1 MDPTLQ
7 KLVELLIKAVPTIL
21 IFIALTVYLRVI
33 FFKPLKAVMDERH
46 RQTEGARQL
55 AEQAF
60 AAADQKTAA
69 FEQALQAAR
78 IELQKEQ
85 EAMRQKWLA
94 EQSET
99 VARARAEADAR
110 LKQARTEIAAEADRV
125 KAQLEGDAVS
135 LAEQILTRLLG
146 RRAA

>member
-7 KLVELLIKAVPTIL
+7 KLVELLIEAVPTII
-21 IFIALTVYLRVI
+21 IFLALTVYLRVI

-55 AEQAF
+55 AERAF

-69 FEQALQAAR
+69 FAQALQAAR

-85 EAMRQKWLA
+85 EAMRQQWLV
-94 EQSET
+94 EQAET
-99 VARARAEADAR
+99 VARARAGADAR
-110 LKQARTEIAAEADRV
+110 LKQARAEIAAETERV
-125 KAQLEGDAVS
+125 KGQLEGEAGS
-135 LAEQILTRLLG
+135 LAEQILMRLLG